1 METVDEE
8 VRQLLEEIYNRYH
21 YDFRHYASASLRRRL
36 SHALMR
42 LDCPSLPALQARL
55 SKEEELFSALLQ
67 YLTIQVS
74 DMFRDPAFFA
84 VFRHQVVPVLQTY
97 PSIRLWVAGCSTGE
111 EVYSFAIVLKEE
123 GLLDRTLCYATDI
136 NGESLRM
143 ASEGVFHLDRMARFS
158 TNYLQAG
165 GKTSL
170 SDYYVANYNRAT
182 FDRSLRKNVVFSDH
196 SLVTDRVFAEMQ
208 FISCRNVLIY
218 FDRVLQEQVITLF
231 RDSLCRKG
239 FLGLGAKESLR
250 TVSIGSAFS
259 EFAPDV
265 RIYQKY

>member
-1 METVDEE
+1 MTDEE
-8 VRQLLEEIYNRYH
+8 VKQLLEAIYTQYH

-36 SHALMR
+36 NHALMR
-42 LDCPSLPALQARL
+42 LDCPSLPALQERL
-55 SKEEELFSALLQ
+55 GKQSTLFSSLLQ

-74 DMFRDPAFFA
+74 DMFRDPSYFLA
-84 VFRHQVVPVLQTY
+84 FRHQIVPILKTY

-111 EVYSFAIVLKEE
+111 EVYSFAIILKEE
-123 GLLDRTLCYATDI
+123 GLFERTICYATDI
-136 NGESLRM
+136 NGEALRM
-143 ASEGVFHLDRMARFS
+143 AAEGVFNLDRIARFS

-165 GKTSL
+165 GRTSL

-196 SLVTDRVFAEMQ
+196 SLVTDSVFAEMQ

-218 FDRVLQEQVITLF
+218 FDRVLQERVITLF

-250 TVSIGSAFS
+250 TVAIGSAFA

>member
-1 METVDEE
+1 MTEEE
-8 VRQLLEEIYNRYH
+8 VKQLLEAIFERYH

-36 SHALMR
+36 SHALTR
-42 LDCPSLPALQARL
+42 LDCPSLPALQERL
-55 SKEEELFSALLQ
+55 GKEDTLFSSLLQ
-67 YLTIQVS
+67 FLTIQVS
-74 DMFRDPAFFA
+74 DMFRDPPFFLAF
-84 VFRHQVVPVLQTY
+84 RQQVVPVLRTY
-97 PSIRLWVAGCSTGE
+97 PSIRLWIAGCSTGE
-111 EVYSFAIVLKEE
+111 EVYSFTITLKEE
-123 GLLDRTLCYATDI
+123 GLLERTICYATDI
-136 NGESLRM
+136 NGEALRM
-143 ASEGVFHLDRMARFS
+143 ASAGVFNLDRMARFS

-165 GKTSL
+165 GQTSL

-196 SLVTDRVFAEMQ
+196 SLVTDSVFAEMQ

-218 FDRVLQEQVITLF
+218 FDRVLQERVITLF
-231 RDSLCRKG
+231 RDALCRKG

-250 TVSIGSAFS
+250 TVAIGSAFS

>member
-1 METVDEE
+1 MDDE
-8 VRQLLEEIYNRYH
+8 VRQLLEAIYERYH
-21 YDFRHYASASLRRRL
+21 YDFRHYAAASLRRRL
-36 SHALMR
+36 NHALVR
-42 LDCPSLPALQARL
+42 LDCPSLPELRERL
-55 SKEEELFSALLQ
+55 LTEETLFSTLLQ

-74 DMFRDPAFFA
+74 DMFRDPAFFST
-84 VFRHQVVPVLQTY
+84 FRQQVVPVLKTY
-97 PSIRLWVAGCSTGE
+97 PSLRLWIAGCSTGE
-111 EVYSFAIVLKEE
+111 EVYSFAIVLHEE
-123 GLLDRTLCYATDI
+123 GLLERTICYATDI
-136 NGESLRM
+136 NGESLRL
-143 ASEGVFHLDRMARFS
+143 ASAGVFGLDRMARFS

-182 FDRSLRKNVVFSDH
+182 FDRALRKNVVFSDH
-196 SLVTDRVFAEMQ
+196 SLVTDSVFAEMQ

-218 FDRVLQEQVITLF
+218 FDRELQERVISLF
-231 RDSLCRKG
+231 RDALCRKG